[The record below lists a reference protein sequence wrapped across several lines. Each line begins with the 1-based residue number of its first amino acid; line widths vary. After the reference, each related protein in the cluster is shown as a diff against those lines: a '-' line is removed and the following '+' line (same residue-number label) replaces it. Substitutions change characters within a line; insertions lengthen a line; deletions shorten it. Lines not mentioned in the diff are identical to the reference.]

1 MGTINKTQTKV
12 ISNILKASGE
22 YYMPKFLNKREWLAA
37 EQLVARGVLVKYEV
51 HLNSDYEE
59 GAATFQFA

>member
-22 YYMPKFLNKREWLAA
+22 YYMPKFLNKREWLAVI
-37 EQLVARGVLVKYEV
+37 EQQITIEYKK
-51 HLNSDYEE
+51 
-59 GAATFQFA
+59 